1 MFGPGRSSDV
11 DRHSLEDG
19 SAPDDVTFLSSPDSM
34 LKMPKGICF
43 YYSLMDSCF
52 CVFFFSFL
60 TRETIAVLER
70 KEQPPQQK

>member
-52 CVFFFSFL
+52 CVFFFLS
-60 TRETIAVLER
+60 
-70 KEQPPQQK
+70 